1 MKFFALKSIYSSL
14 TVKVFIGFWIIAITA
29 TAVTHWISIKFVEIN
44 RVEAISAADQN
55 KIDATM
61 RRLDKIIT
69 RAKPESIKQL
79 INGKL
84 KLPQVVWLK
93 EKHTNKVESNIK
105 HAIPR
110 VLAHIQEQKFS
121 QPISAYLSGYQLIGP
136 TEFTF
141 KDKQY
146 QIYLGKYMARKN
158 IVAMILQLPLWLR
171 IFIGFLI
178 TGLLSWLLSWY
189 LIRPLKKLKQ
199 ASQSFGQGKLSTRLP
214 EFEDRFDEVGRLGQA
229 FNSMAEQVQNSMSS
243 QQRLLGDIS
252 HELRSPL
259 TRLQLA
265 LTLIQKL
272 DNTNPALNKYLDRF
286 NTEVTRL
293 DLMINQALQLSR
305 LESQIQQL
313 NIETFNLTTL
323 VNNVVE
329 DARFIGQQKNIDIY
343 ANIGSDDEL
352 KADIEFTGD
361 KQLIHS
367 AIENVLGN
375 AIRYSPENGK
385 VTCSLTATKKMMTL
399 SISDQGPGVALE
411 QIDDIFKPFYR
422 TSEARDRI
430 SGGTGLGLAIASG
443 AIHCHKG
450 QMYAKL
456 ASNEKRN
463 PGLTVVIN
471 LPI

>member
-1 MKFFALKSIYSSL
+1 MKFFTLKSIYSSL
-14 TVKVFIGFWIIAITA
+14 TIKVFIGFWLIAITA
-29 TAVTHWISIKFVEIN
+29 TSVTHWISIKFVEIN
-44 RVEAISAADQN
+44 RVEAISKVDQN
-55 KIDATM
+55 KINATM
-61 RRLDKIIT
+61 RRLDKIIQRT
-69 RAKPESIKQL
+69 EPKDIKAL
-79 INGKL
+79 INREL
-84 KLPQVVWLK
+84 KLTQIIWVK
-93 EKHTNKVESNIK
+93 EKQTDKVESNINRM
-105 HAIPR
+105 IPR
-110 VLAHIQEQKFS
+110 VLKHIQDEKFS
-121 QPISAYLSGYQLIGP
+121 QPISTYLSGYHLIGP
-136 TEFTF
+136 KDFTL

-146 QIYLGKYMARKN
+146 QLYIGKYITRKN
-158 IVAMILQLPLWLR
+158 IIAMILQMPLWLR
-171 IFIGFLI
+171 ILIGFFI

-199 ASQSFGQGKLSTRLP
+199 ASQLFGEGKLSTRLP
-214 EFEDRFDEVGRLGQA
+214 EFEDRFDEIGRLGQA

-305 LESQIQQL
+305 LENQIQQL
-313 NIETFNLTTL
+313 HVETFNLSTL
-323 VNNVVE
+323 VNHIVE
-329 DARFIGQQKNIDIY
+329 DARFIGQQKHIEIC
-343 ANIGSDDEL
+343 ANINSDSECS
-352 KADIEFTGD
+352 ADIEFTGD
-361 KQLIHS
+361 KQLLHS
-367 AIENVLGN
+367 AIENVVGN
-375 AIRYSPENGK
+375 AIRYSPEHGK
-385 VTCSLTATKKMMTL
+385 VTCSLTAQKKMISLT
-399 SISDQGPGVALE
+399 ISDQGPGVALE
-411 QIDDIFKPFYR
+411 QIADIFKPFYR

-456 ASNEKRN
+456 ASNKKQN

-471 LPI
+471 LPT